1 MGLWQVGV
9 KSFVIPCK
17 YNCYNICIIKILF
30 LSLCRKQEKGRAGAK
45 IRECFSSGFFP
56 GDCLNE
62 CSLSGVLPIE
72 RKAKT
77 G

>member
-1 MGLWQVGV
+1 MWQVGV

-30 LSLCRKQEKGRAGAK
+30 LSLCRKQEKG
-45 IRECFSSGFFP
+45 ESGSEETGVFFFGLFP
-56 GDCLNE
+56 EDCLNE